1 MAVTERTVVIAVTG
15 EIGAGKSTV
24 SKILARLMNCKL
36 IDADKIAAEMWSRP
50 DVKDM
55 AASRWGNDI
64 LDAQG
69 NIMKTEVARRI
80 FVDNEDYIFCNAMLH
95 PLVMEEIRR
104 LTENIDAVVEIPLLP
119 EAGRP
124 EWIDRVVYV
133 EADFNVRAER
143 CRLRGW
149 NNEELS
155 RREKFLLPKLE
166 RIAICDH
173 IIRNEGSLSDLERQA
188 VKFLQEENI

>member
-1 MAVTERTVVIAVTG
+1 MAVTERTAVTG

-24 SKILARLMNCKL
+24 SKILARLINCTL
-36 IDADKIAAEMWSRP
+36 IDADVIAAEVWLRP

-55 AASRWGNDI
+55 AASRWGNSI

-69 NIMKTEVARRI
+69 NIIKAEVARRI
-80 FVDNEDYIFCNAMLH
+80 FADDEEYKFCNAMLH
-95 PLVMEEIRR
+95 PLVMKEIRR
-104 LTENIDAVVEIPLLP
+104 LTENVDAVVEIPLLP

-124 EWIDRVVYV
+124 EWIDRAVYV

-149 NNEELS
+149 KNDELI
-155 RREKFLLPKLE
+155 RREKFLLPKTE
-166 RIAICDH
+166 RIAVCDY
-173 IIRNEGSLSDLERQA
+173 IIRNEGSLSELERQA
-188 VKFLQEENI
+188 LKFIRGER

>member
-1 MAVTERTVVIAVTG
+1 MAVIAVTG

-24 SKILARLMNCKL
+24 SKILARLMECTL
-36 IDADKIAAEMWSRP
+36 IDADVIAAEIWSRP
-50 DVKDM
+50 DVKNK
-55 AASRWGNDI
+55 AVSRWGNAI

-69 NIMKTEVARRI
+69 NIIKAEVARRI
-80 FVDNEDYIFCNAMLH
+80 FADDNDYASCNAMLH

-104 LTENIDAVVEIPLLP
+104 LTENVDAVAEIPLLP

-133 EADFNVRAER
+133 EADFDVRAER

-149 NNEELS
+149 NDDEII
-155 RREKFLLPKLE
+155 RREKFLLPKPE
-166 RIAICDH
+166 RIAICDY
-173 IIRNEGSLSDLERQA
+173 IIRNEGSLSDLNE
-188 VKFLQEENI
+188 KLSLTMSSN